1 MTDPIAAIIDHTALK
16 PETTEAD
23 VDRLVREAV
32 EHGFAAVCV
41 NGRFALRARRGL
53 DAARAAG
60 AAHAVRACAVA
71 GFPLGATLPMAM
83 AIEATQCCKA
93 ASGGADE
100 VDVVAFLPHLLRD
113 DRAEAGADALRDDLL
128 ITTRA
133 VRAVSPSIAV
143 KVILETAA
151 LKAFADARHAAD
163 SARAAAL
170 WESMIEA
177 GCRAA
182 REAGCD
188 FVKTSTGF
196 HPAGGATADA
206 VRLLRRHA
214 GPLKVKAS
222 GGVRTRQDA
231 LRMIDAGADRLG
243 TSSGVDIAAQR

>member
-1 MTDPIAAIIDHTALK
+1 MPTPIASIIDHTALK
-16 PETTEAD
+16 PETADAD

-41 NGRFALRARRGL
+41 NGRFALRVRRGL
-53 DAARAAG
+53 DQARAAG
-60 AAHAVRACAVA
+60 APHAVRACAVA

-83 AIEATQCCKA
+83 AVEATQCCKA
-93 ASGGADE
+93 VSGGAEE
-100 VDVVAFLPHLLRD
+100 VDVVAFLPHLLRAD
-113 DRAEAGADALRDDLL
+113 HAEAGADALRDDLL

-133 VRAVSPSIAV
+133 VRAVSPSIVV

-151 LKAFADARHAAD
+151 LKAHADAAHASD
-163 SARAAAL
+163 SPAAAAL

-177 GCRAA
+177 GCRAS

-206 VRLLRRHA
+206 VRLLKRHA

-222 GGVRTRQDA
+222 GGVRTRDDA

-243 TSSGVDIAAQR
+243 TSAGVAILASP